1 MKKLVLIGGGG
12 HCKSCIEVV
21 ESAGEYEIAGILD
34 KENMQPVLGYPVIG
48 TDDNIPE
55 LIRQGFS
62 FLITV
67 GQIESAA
74 IRIKLYQQLKS
85 LNASLATIVASSA
98 AVSKHAKLGSG
109 TIVMHHAFVNAAAVI
124 GENTIINTGALI
136 EHDAKTGNHCHIS
149 THAVVNGDCILGDE
163 VFIGSNAVLRNG
175 ISICNKTV
183 IGAGAIIHKSI
194 TTSGIYSSQPFQK
207 IR

>member
-21 ESAGEYEIAGILD
+21 ESTGEYEIAGILD
-34 KENMQPVLGYPVIG
+34 KENQQSVLGYPVLG
-48 TDDNIPE
+48 TDDRIPE
-55 LIRQGFS
+55 LIGLGFN
-62 FLITV
+62 FIITV

-85 LNASLATIVASSA
+85 LNAPLPTIIASSA
-98 AVSKHAKLGSG
+98 TVSKHAKIGSG
-109 TIVMHHAFVNAAAVI
+109 TIIMHHAFVNAAAVI
-124 GENTIINTGALI
+124 GENNIINTGALV
-136 EHDAKTGNHCHIS
+136 EHDARTGNYCHVS
-149 THAVVNGDCILGDE
+149 TQAVVNGDCILGEE
-163 VFIGSNAVLRNG
+163 VFVGSNAVLING
-175 ISICNKTV
+175 ISICDKTI

-194 TTSGIYSSQPFQK
+194 VTSGVYSSPSFQQ